1 MKCIEPVTHGCIG
14 GRAHSAGIVYR
25 DLKPENVMITA
36 DGRAKTLTSVSPSRS
51 CPNRPQAR
59 DLVTETGMVFGTVPY
74 MSPEQ
79 ARGEEVDYR
88 SDQFSWGVVIH
99 EMVTGTHPF
108 RRDTGV
114 RTLSAIIAAEP
125 RPIEHVRAQVPA
137 PLRWIIERCLSKQP
151 SDRDASTADLESDLA
166 LLLRRISEADG
177 DLVTGPRRPRRERLL
192 ALTAASA
199 VLLAAS
205 LEPFE
210 P

>member
-108 RRDTGV
+108 RG
-114 RTLSAIIAAEP
+114 TLAFGRCP
-125 RPIEHVRAQVPA
+125 RSSQQSHVRSNTCARKCRLHCVG
-137 PLRWIIERCLSKQP
+137 LSSAACPNSRPTGTHQ
-151 SDRDASTADLESDLA
+151 
-166 LLLRRISEADG
+166 RRTWQAIWH
-177 DLVTGPRRPRRERLL
+177 
-192 ALTAASA
+192 
-199 VLLAAS
+199 
-205 LEPFE
+205 FC
-210 P
+210 